1 MLRIISWHNKLKYF
15 KTNTD
20 SNHGRPAEQ
29 NPRRDGEQDF
39 EYACSLLLKPELFLK
54 D

>member
-15 KTNTD
+15 KTD

-39 EYACSLLLKPELFLK
+39 GYACSLLLKPQLFLK